1 MALTGTHSKTIGR
14 AVQGLT
20 FIEVILVI
28 ALFGFVFSVVAPF
41 TGQTTGQRKVTAAS
55 ELVIDSLRQ
64 SQFSAMHGRSPQRFG
79 VRFEADRFVMF
90 QGASYSPSDPDNAVH
105 QLDSD
110 VELAWS
116 LDGGVQEVLFEN
128 HRGLPSVTGT
138 VTVSASGFSRTVGV
152 GAEGAI
158 GEEL

>member
-1 MALTGTHSKTIGR
+1 MALARTHFKRAGR

-28 ALFGFVFSVVAPF
+28 ALFGFVFSVTAPF
-41 TGQTTGQRKVTAAS
+41 TGQTTGLRKVTAAS
-55 ELVIDSLRQ
+55 ELVIDALRQ

-79 VRFEADRFVMF
+79 VHFEADRFVMF
-90 QGASYSPSDPDNAVH
+90 RGATYSAADPDNDIH
-105 QLDSD
+105 LLDSD

-116 LDGGVQEVLFEN
+116 LSGGVQDTLFDN

-138 VTVSASGFSRTVGV
+138 ITITGSGYSRTIGV

>member
-1 MALTGTHSKTIGR
+1 MALIGTHSKTAGR

-41 TGQTTGQRKVTAAS
+41 TGQSTGQRKVAAAS
-55 ELVIDSLRQ
+55 ELVIDALRQ
-64 SQFSAMHGRSPQRFG
+64 AQFSAMHGRSPQRFG
-79 VRFEADRFVMF
+79 VRLEAGQFVLF
-90 QGASYSPSDPDNAVH
+90 SGATYSPSDPDNEVH

-110 VELAWS
+110 VGLAWS
-116 LDGGVQEVLFEN
+116 LDGGVQEILFDN

-138 VTVSASGFSRTVGV
+138 VTITSSGFSRTVTV